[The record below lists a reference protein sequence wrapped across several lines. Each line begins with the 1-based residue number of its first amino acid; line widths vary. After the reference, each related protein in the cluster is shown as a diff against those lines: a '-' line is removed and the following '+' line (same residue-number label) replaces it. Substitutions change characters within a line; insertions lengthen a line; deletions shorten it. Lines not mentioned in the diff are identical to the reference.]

1 MQIAIVR
8 GTVVSTQK
16 DPSLQ
21 GTKLLLLQF
30 VDADG
35 QPLPRYEV
43 AVDVV
48 GAGNDEWVLVSRGS
62 AARQHPGGGARRL
75 WWALSTPSM
84 PPISRSTA
92 KKGDRRAALAL

>member
-21 GTKLLLLQF
+21 GGKLLLLQF

-35 QPLPRYEV
+35 APTPKYEV

-62 AARQHPGGGARRL
+62 AARQYRGGEARPVD
-75 WWALSTPSM
+75 AIVVGIIDTVNAANQSIYS
-84 PPISRSTA
+84 
-92 KKGDRRAALAL
+92 KKDR